1 MHHRLMNRFLMLS
14 LKHQFDIPNQKHTMN
29 IRAVKDSTFTDLPQ
43 GLDEVTVLTEKKN
56 AVNLYEEDER
66 A

>member
-1 MHHRLMNRFLMLS
+1 
-14 LKHQFDIPNQKHTMN
+14 MN

-43 GLDEVTVLTEKKN
+43 GLDEVTVLTEKKD